1 MSDIKIM
8 VRPGYS
14 VVMVDEAV
22 YRIRAGLR
30 DGTWLFDRV
39 TNVGGY
45 RADGVLEFAEALEML
60 DIALQREHG
69 GVKIPKELLDCS

>member
-14 VVMVDEAV
+14 VVMVDEDV

-39 TNVGGY
+39 TNADGY
-45 RADGVLEFAEALEML
+45 RAVGVLEFAEALGRL
-60 DIALQREHG
+60 DRALQRV